1 MKRTIS
7 IAFAML
13 LVSFT
18 SFMPGSGQDRSALQL
33 LDQNSARRL
42 LPDKVPLEMETIPA
56 DAKNLAA
63 LQFAD
68 GLRIVFAPL
77 VTSGYAADFREKY
90 AYILVGETGIQ
101 LDQWTLP
108 AGMVGLGW
116 EGPTDPDAPTRCLVA
131 RDFTGAVINRI
142 TMRLDL
148 SAAELRVGL
157 KITGANE
164 FELRLG
170 KYVIRGSERKSLL
183 S

>member
-7 IAFAML
+7 IAFAVL

-18 SFMPGSGQDRSALQL
+18 SFMPGSGQDQSALQL
-33 LDQNSARRL
+33 LDRNSARRL

-63 LQFAD
+63 LQFPD
-68 GLRIVFAPL
+68 GLRVVFAPL
-77 VTSGYAADFREKY
+77 VTSGYAADVREKY
-90 AYILVGETGIQ
+90 AYILVGETSIQ
-101 LDQWTLP
+101 LDRWTLP

-116 EGPTDPDAPTRCLVA
+116 EGPAEPNAPTRCLVA
-131 RDFTGAVINRI
+131 RDFTGAVIHRI
-142 TMRLDL
+142 TMQLDL

-170 KYVIRGSERKSLL
+170 KYVIRGSQRKSLM